1 MNYFS
6 LQTNITE
13 YRIGENA
20 SRGIDKELGVFV
32 VFTMEIPWS
41 IVSKKFTKSAK
52 QVVFID
58 SVDKGYLDQII
69 STLGEFDTV
78 IGIGG
83 GMAIDSA
90 KYTSWKLNKR
100 LVSIPT
106 ILSVD
111 AFTTPAAGVRVNHDV
126 EYIGSAS
133 PNPLIIDYSILRAA
147 PKNLNIAGVGDL
159 LSIHT
164 ASFDWTLAEKNGKSE
179 YPYNQSAIDGGREI
193 LDFIYNNIGNIR
205 ENNNNGLRAIVEAY
219 IALNTICLPE
229 GHFRI
234 EEGSEHYLFYE
245 LEERLKK
252 PFLHG
257 QIIGL
262 GIYIMSRLQQNQ
274 PDFIEQIMKDVELE
288 YLPRLMDIKK
298 KDLEASLACL
308 KAYVSSKDKLW
319 YTIIDTVDITE
330 DWIHQNIQH
339 LEF

>member
-20 SRGIDKELGVFV
+20 CRGIDKELGVFV

-41 IVSKKFTKSAK
+41 IVSKQLTKSAK
-52 QVVFID
+52 QVIYID
-58 SVDKGYLDQII
+58 SVDKGYLDHII

-78 IGIGG
+78 VGVGG

-164 ASFDWTLAEKNGKSE
+164 ASFDWALAEKNGKSE
-179 YPYNQSAIDGGREI
+179 YPFKQSAIDGGREI

-245 LEERLKK
+245 LEERLQK

-262 GIYIMSRLQQNQ
+262 GIYVMSRLQKNQ
-274 PDFIEQIMKDVELE
+274 PDFIDQIMKDVELE
-288 YLPRLMDIKK
+288 YQPRLMQIKRE
-298 KDLEASLACL
+298 DLVASLSNL

-319 YTIIDTVDITE
+319 YTIIDTTDITQ
-330 DWIHQNIQH
+330 DWIHENIAR